1 MGDRDEHGRRAD
13 GSVPRGRIRSEYLF
27 WTSPRIRSF
36 TLVRPGRP
44 PAATAPGATAD
55 RVLPERPPAQEYQ
68 PGDEASSP

>member
-1 MGDRDEHGRRAD
+1 MGDRDEHRRRAD
-13 GSVPRGRIRSEYLF
+13 GSVPRGRVGSEYLF

-36 TLVRPGRP
+36 TLVRPGGP

-55 RVLPERPPAQEYQ
+55 PVLPEPPPAQEYL